1 MSIHSNRT
9 VIKTP
14 YKTHFPLLEK
24 NGLFNRLTLEISRKS
39 MEPGMVW
46 SYLSVSPALGK
57 LRENDHEFKVNLSY
71 IVRCYHIMKIILKN

>member
-1 MSIHSNRT
+1 MAFQYI
-9 VIKTP
+9 
-14 YKTHFPLLEK
+14 
-24 NGLFNRLTLEISRKS
+24 LTLEISRKS

-57 LRENDHEFKVNLSY
+57 LGENDHEFKVSLSY